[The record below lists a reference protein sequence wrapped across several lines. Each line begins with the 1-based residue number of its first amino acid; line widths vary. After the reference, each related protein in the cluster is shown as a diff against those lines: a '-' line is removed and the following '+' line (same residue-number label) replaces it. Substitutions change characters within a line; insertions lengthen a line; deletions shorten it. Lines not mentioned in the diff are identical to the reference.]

1 MSILDE
7 YISVTMIRD
16 DLVHIPQFHLPQGYA
31 IRWYQDGDEDLWL
44 KVQRA
49 SEDYIEVNEIT
60 GC

>member
-16 DLVHIPQFHLPQGYA
+16 DLDHIPQFHLPQGYA

-49 SEDYIEVNEIT
+49 SED
-60 GC
+60 